1 MLRRVLVCGALALV
15 IHGCA
20 SAPTGG
26 VTVVSR
32 VVASETAARL
42 VEAFRDV
49 CGSELAL
56 DTAQSMTAGVSLTRG
71 EILKIALRL
80 CARVR

>member
-1 MLRRVLVCGALALV
+1 MLRRFLVCVALASV
-15 IHGCA
+15 THACA

-26 VTVVSR
+26 VTIVSR

-49 CGSELAL
+49 CGYELAL
-56 DTAQSMTAGVSLTRG
+56 DTAQSIPLGVSPTRG
-71 EILKIALRL
+71 EILKAALRL
-80 CARVR
+80 CARMR